1 MTRFTLAA
9 ARRSA
14 ALSALPWV
22 LTLVLAAAPAGAQ
35 LADDGHADPLDS
47 ARHPGPAGRAG
58 PAGHA
63 SQGHPDAPPGIDW
76 FDGGVE
82 AAFAKADA
90 EHKPVFLYWGAVW
103 CPYCADLKAH
113 VFSRTDFKEK
123 LKLFVPVYLDGDDP
137 GAQKWGDVFGIAGY
151 PTVLALGPDREELA
165 RIAGGMD
172 LGVYTEVL
180 DLVLGDLRPVEAVLA
195 AANAAGGPPLSGDDC
210 RRLAYNGWGLED
222 LPAREEAALAAGLAA
237 AADRCPADDTIERAR
252 LTVLAAAYAV
262 SAEAAENADAEDG
275 DAAAGQIVVGLV
287 PRVRQIVADPAL
299 AASILDAL
307 LYLDEGFFSASNR
320 LAPETSA
327 KLLSDWSSA
336 MDAALA
342 DHRYTAGDRLMALYG
357 KLSAVKTLGPGHAI
371 PPPLAAEAE
380 RVVDDAL
387 AEARSTPALPGVV
400 NAALYVLTTIGR
412 NDRAYEVA
420 EQAMHAS
427 KTPYY
432 YMADLAD
439 LDEKAGRIDAA
450 LGWLERAYDES
461 QGPATRF
468 EWGTAYVRGL
478 IRMRPE
484 DEAAVRD
491 AAIEVLGELEGPD
504 RIHTRARTR
513 LERLDAS
520 LREWGKDGE
529 HADALAAIRERMD
542 RICAAVPA
550 GDAEAGRSCRG
561 FLAPAA

>member
-1 MTRFTLAA
+1 
-9 ARRSA
+9 
-14 ALSALPWV
+14 
-22 LTLVLAAAPAGAQ
+22 LVLALSWALALVLFAAPAAAQ
-35 LADDGHADPLDS
+35 LRD
-47 ARHPGPAGRAG
+47 AGSAG
-58 PAGHA
+58 PAGSAAPPSRPHA
-63 SQGHPDAPPGIDW
+63 DAPPGIDW
-76 FDGGVE
+76 FDGGVD

-137 GAQKWGDVFGIAGY
+137 GAQKWGDVFSIAGY
-151 PTVLALGPDREELA
+151 PTVLALGPGREELA

-180 DLVLGDLRPVEAVLA
+180 DLVLGDLRPIVAVLA
-195 AANAAGGPPLSGDDC
+195 SARVGGGPPLTRDDC
-210 RRLAYNGWGLED
+210 RRLAYNGWALED
-222 LPAREEAALAAGLAA
+222 LQAPGELALAEELAA
-237 AADRCPADDTIERAR
+237 AADRCPADDAVERAR

-262 SAEAAENADAEDG
+262 SADTAENAAARDANADADADAEP
-275 DAAAGQIVVGLV
+275 DASGELV
-287 PRVRQIVADPAL
+287 MRLAPGVREIVANRTL

-307 LYLDEGFFSASNR
+307 LYLDDDFFAASNR

-327 KLLSDWSSA
+327 KLLSDWSAA

-342 DHRYTAGDRLMALYG
+342 DHRFTAGDRLMALYS
-357 KLSAVKTLGPGHAI
+357 KLSAVKTLGPAHAI
-371 PPPLAAEAE
+371 PLPLAAESE
-380 RVVDDAL
+380 RLVDDAL

-412 NDRAYEVA
+412 NERAYDVA

-439 LDEKAGRIDAA
+439 LDEEMGRIDAA

-478 IRMRPE
+478 IRMRPD

-504 RIHTRARTR
+504 RIHTRVRTR
-513 LERLDAS
+513 LGRLDTS
-520 LREWGKDGE
+520 LREWGRNGR
-529 HADALAAIRERMD
+529 HADALAAIRGRMD
-542 RICAAVPA
+542 RICTAIPA
-550 GDAEAGRSCRG
+550 GDAQAGRSCRA
-561 FLAPAA
+561 FLAPAG